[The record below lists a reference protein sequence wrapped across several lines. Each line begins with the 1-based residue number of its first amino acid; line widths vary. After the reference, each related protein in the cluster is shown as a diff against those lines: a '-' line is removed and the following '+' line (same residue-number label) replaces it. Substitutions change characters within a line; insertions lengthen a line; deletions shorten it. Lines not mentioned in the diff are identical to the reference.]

1 MGQNILTSLSFSVS
15 ELLFPYVHVIVL
27 SVASATKIKMEKLSS
42 DEIAVELL
50 LSDVTSDDENLQD
63 INFQMIQ
70 PKHFFQCDRFKKVT
84 SEDVDAFLEEQANI
98 NTKKKTE
105 GDLKLFMAFLQ
116 SEGEQRFPEFIPPSD
131 LNQLISHFIL
141 SVRKKGGDEFE
152 PSELTGMI
160 SSIDRYLRTKS
171 YGVSIINNIQFDKS
185 RSVLKMKL
193 KDLKKLGKGNKPRAS
208 DPISDQDLQ
217 KMYEAKTLGAD
228 NPTALLHSMW
238 LICTMHFGMRTGK
251 ETHNLQWGY
260 ISLQVDDSNQEYT
273 VYNTE
278 RQTKTRTGVNERN
291 IR

>member
-1 MGQNILTSLSFSVS
+1 
-15 ELLFPYVHVIVL
+15 
-27 SVASATKIKMEKLSS
+27 MEKLST

-50 LSDVTSDDENLQD
+50 LSDVTNNDENLQEID
-63 INFQMIQ
+63 CQIIHQ
-70 PKHFFQCDRFKKVT
+70 KHFLQCDRFKKVT
-84 SEDVDAFLEEQANI
+84 SENVDIFLEEQANI

-116 SEGEQRFPEFIPPSD
+116 SQGEQRFPELIPPSD
-131 LNQLISHFIL
+131 LNQHISHFIL
-141 SVRKKGGDEFE
+141 SVREKGGDEFE
-152 PSELTGMI
+152 PSSLRGMI

-171 YGVSIINNIQFDKS
+171 YGVSIITDIKFDKS
-185 RSVLKMKL
+185 RSVLKMKMM
-193 KDLKKLGKGNKPRAS
+193 DLKKLGKGNKPRAS

-217 KMYEAKTLGAD
+217 KMYKANTLGAD

-251 ETHNLQWGY
+251 ETHKLQWGD
-260 ISLQVDDSNQEYT
+260 ISLQLDDSNQEYI